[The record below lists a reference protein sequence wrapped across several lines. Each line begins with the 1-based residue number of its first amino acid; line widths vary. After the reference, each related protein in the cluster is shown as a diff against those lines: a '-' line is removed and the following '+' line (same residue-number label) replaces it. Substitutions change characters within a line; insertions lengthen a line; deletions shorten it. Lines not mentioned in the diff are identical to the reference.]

1 MYIYDSLLLI
11 AEFLNMGRSRSL
23 LMHIHGSVAHNGMMN
38 VYSKTLIS
46 RCKQNQE
53 SRALGGKH
61 AISFIEILTATKKSS
76 AIVPMDAFNTVLK
89 HTTYCPS
96 LSFSFSFISLRRF
109 TATSDPCASNF
120 LNG

>member
-1 MYIYDSLLLI
+1 MPNLLNKGRTFSLLV
-11 AEFLNMGRSRSL
+11 
-23 LMHIHGSVAHNGMMN
+23 HIHGSVAHNGMMN

-61 AISFIEILTATKKSS
+61 AISFIGILTATKKSS

-96 LSFSFSFISLRRF
+96 LSFSFCMNVVCLIKKTKYEDICDENADFGF
-109 TATSDPCASNF
+109 
-120 LNG
+120 